1 MKNITI
7 YEKGTAKILTQDLV
21 NKHHAVYKVNLDSA
35 EIAKIVKVNN
45 NLEVYLQSGEK
56 VVIEDFF
63 IGEKPKEFT
72 IETSDGKHYLLEF
85 LEFDANG
92 TVTKIDYLGINDFH
106 EYLVGEHAA
115 VPVWAWVAGA
125 AGIIGIAAAAGS
137 SGGSSNHSGNGDK
150 TAPKIT
156 HQILDNQKIKIA
168 ADEASKITIVDS
180 TGKTIGSGQLNQA
193 GSLDITLTRP
203 LVDNEKITITAIDN
217 AGNKTTETINVGDV
231 TKPEV
236 EVNIVDNNTVHIVS
250 NEPGSKVIIKNEAG
264 QTIGEGVIG
273 SNGELN
279 VDLNTTLTDGS
290 KIIVDVIDTS
300 GNQTEKV
307 ITVGDVTPPII
318 ESNIKD
324 ATHIEVTSNESGQ
337 VKITDSNGNVIGTG
351 TITGNN
357 VVDDIQL
364 TRPLADGETVT
375 VTVTDAAGNPKA
387 LDITA
392 GDVTAPTITS
402 TVQDATHIEVSSNEA
417 GQVKITDS
425 NGNVIGTGTITGN
438 NVVDDIQLTRPL
450 ADGEKVTVTVTDAAG
465 NPKAIDITAGDVT
478 NPQFESANVDNS
490 GTQLTLTYSE
500 ALDSTNLPTPDSF
513 VVTAGG
519 QSVTVTGVS
528 INGNNVI
535 LTLAPPITTGQSV
548 QIAYTDPTTAND
560 INAIQ
565 DVAGN
570 DAASLPATTVT
581 NDSTVPGTDT
591 TPPIFVS
598 ATVDNTGTQ
607 LVLTYN
613 KDLDSAN
620 LPLINSFAVTADGQI
635 VAVTGVSVNGSTV
648 VLTLGTAVTAGQA
661 VEVGYTD
668 PTAGNDVN
676 AIQDAAGNDAASLP
690 ATPVSNDSTV
700 PGGDTT
706 APTFVSAAVDTTG
719 TSLTLTYSEA
729 LDGTHPPAVGDF
741 TVTAGGQVVTV
752 TGVTVVGST
761 VVLTLGTP
769 VTAGQAV
776 EVGYTDPTAGNDLNA
791 IQDAAGNDAASLP
804 ATPVSNDSTVPG
816 GDTTA
821 PTFVSAAVDTTGTSL
836 TLTYSEALD
845 GTHPPA
851 VGDFTVTA
859 GGQVVTVTNVAVVG
873 STVVLTLG
881 APVTAGQAVEVGYT
895 DPTAGN
901 DLNAIQD
908 AAGNDAAT
916 LPPTSV
922 SNGSVIPGGDTTA
935 PTFVNATVDPLG
947 TTLTLNYS
955 EALDPLNPPVAGDF
969 AVTADGQV
977 VAITNVLVVGSSVV
991 LTLGAP
997 VTAGQAVEV
1006 GYTDP
1011 TAGNDVNAIQD
1022 AAGNDAA
1029 SLPATPVS
1037 NDSTVPG
1044 GDTTAPT
1051 FVSAAVDTTGTS
1063 LTLTYSEALDG
1074 THPPAVGDFTVTAGG
1089 QVVTVTNV
1097 AVVGSTVVLTL
1108 GAPVTAGQAV
1118 EVGYTDPTAGNDL
1131 NAIQDA
1137 AGNDAAS
1144 LPATPVNNDST
1155 VPGGDTTAPTFVSA
1169 AVDTTGLLLTL
1180 TYNELLDATYPP
1192 VAGDF
1197 AVTAGGQV
1205 VTVTNVAVVGS
1216 TVVLTL
1222 GAPVTAGQSVTV
1234 GYTDPSVDNDV
1245 NAIQDIA
1252 GNDAATLTPTAV
1264 DNGSTVPA
1272 GDTTAPSFESAAV
1285 DSTGLLLTLTYNEL
1299 LDATHPPVAGDF
1311 AVTAGGQV
1319 VTVTNVAVVGST
1331 VVLTLGAPVTAGQSV
1346 TVGYTDPSVDN
1357 DVNAIQ
1363 DIAGNDAATLTPTA
1377 VDNGST
1383 VPAGDTTAPSFES
1396 AAVDSTGLLLTLTY
1410 NELLDATHPPVA
1422 GDFAVTAGGQ
1432 VVTVTNVAVVGSTVV
1447 LTLGAPVT
1455 AGQSVTVGYT
1465 DPSVDNDVN
1474 AIQDIAGNDAATLTP
1489 TAVDNGS
1496 TVPAGDTT
1504 APSFESAAVDSTGL
1518 LLTLTYNELLDA
1530 THPPVAGDFAVTAG
1544 GQVVTVT
1551 NVAVVGSTVVLT
1563 LGAPVTAGQ
1572 SVTVGYTD
1580 PSVDNDVNAIQDIAG
1595 NDAATLTP
1603 TAVDNGSTVPAGD
1616 TTAPSFESAAVDSTG
1631 LLLTLTY
1638 NELLDATHPPVAGDF
1653 AVTAGG
1659 QVVTVTNVAVVGS
1672 TVVLTLGAPVTAGQS
1687 VTVGYTDPSVDND
1700 VNAIQD
1706 IAGNDAATLTP
1717 TAVDN
1722 GSTVPAGDTT
1732 APSFE
1737 SAAVD
1742 STGLLLTLT
1751 YNELLDATHPPV
1763 AGDFAVTAGGQV
1775 VTVTNVAVVGSTVV
1789 LTLGAPV
1796 TAGQSVTVGY
1806 TDPSVDNDVNAIQDI
1821 AGNDA
1826 ATLTPT
1832 AVDNGSTVPAGDTT
1846 APSFESA
1853 AVDSTGLLLTLTYNE
1868 LLDATHPPV
1877 AGDFAVTAGGQVV
1890 TVTNVAVVGSTV
1902 VLTLG
1907 APVTAG
1913 QSVTVGYTD
1922 PSVDNDVNAIQDIAG
1937 NDAATLTPTAVDNG
1951 STVPAGDTTA
1961 PSFESAAVDST
1972 GLLLTLT
1979 YNELLDATHPPV
1991 AGDFAVTAGG
2001 QVVTVTNVAVVGS
2014 TVVLTLGAP
2023 VTAGQS
2029 VTVGYTDPSVDN
2041 DVNAIQDIAGNDAAT
2056 LTPTAVDNGS
2066 TVPAGDTTAPSF
2078 ESAAVDSTGLLLT
2091 LTYNELLDATHPPVA
2106 GDFAVTAGGQVVT
2119 VTNVAVVGST
2129 VVLTLGAP
2137 VTAGQ
2142 SVTVGYTDPSVDND
2156 VNAIQDIAGNDA
2168 ATLTP
2173 TAVDNGS
2180 TVPAGDTTAPS
2191 FESAAVDSTGLL
2203 LTLTYNELLDATH
2216 PPVAGDF
2223 AVTAGGQVVTVT
2235 NVAVVGSTV
2244 VLTLGAPVTAGQSVT
2259 VGYTDPSVDN
2269 DVNAIQ
2275 DIAGNDAATL
2285 APTAVD
2291 NGSTVP
2297 AGDTTAP
2304 SFESAAVDSTG
2315 LLLTLTYNELLD
2327 ATHPPV
2333 AGDFAVTA
2341 GGQVVTVTNVAVV
2354 GSTVV
2359 LTLGAPVTAGQSVT
2373 VGYTDPSV
2381 DNDVNAIQDIAGND
2395 AATLAPT
2402 AVDNGSTVPA
2412 GDTTA
2417 PSFESAA
2424 VDSTGLLLTLTYN
2437 ELLDATHPPV
2447 AGDFA
2452 VTAGGQVVTVTNVA
2466 VVGST
2471 VVLTLGAPVTA
2482 GQAVQVGYT
2491 DPTAANDPNAI
2502 QDIAGNDAATLPP
2515 TSVSNGSI
2523 VLPPLN
2529 AVNDEFALNL
2539 GQEVRV
2545 NRTEVAGSDIAVVDI
2560 LGNNATGLNFSIPQT
2575 PGSAGKGATGNI
2587 SVTVSQQDLISVGE
2601 AVQIVIYQQTSNGPV
2616 EVARGTSQGGIVTV
2630 GGIGIIGVV
2639 NSNDSIKLD
2648 FTNLPEGNYTVAV
2661 QADDSTLT
2669 TLLKDVAITDL
2680 GGEGEILGASNAAAI
2695 EAAINAVL
2703 GPLGAPV
2710 LALVNTILIPVNTL
2724 GLPLSSVVNQLLN
2737 VLPISVV
2744 DYIVDAAVAPL
2755 LSNLLTIYEKT
2766 NISVTGTEEVFA
2778 NYAVTGN
2785 VFADNGNG
2793 QDVIGGGSI
2802 TEIDG
2807 APVAQGSVTI
2817 QGEYG
2822 SLEINT
2828 LTGVFTYTVTAGE
2841 SAVGKTEIFDY
2852 KLSNGATSDTAQI
2865 IINIA
2870 GTPADPGDLTPPDYV
2885 DQVVANDDLATV
2897 KNYQETVGD
2906 DVGVQGRASQLLG
2919 VNLLG
2924 LNVSL
2929 GNTVPFNFEVEENS
2943 TSSIN
2948 VNVSGSFVNA
2958 ALGGIVGT
2966 LLGTSGKVFNAVLER
2981 QYLDENGVAQ
2991 KEYFIVQDAV
3001 KLTATGLLGAVFT
3014 YSGQINVDSLPPG
3027 VYTIALQENPT
3038 DAGLLQQ
3045 ILNLLDSTLSAQLFG
3060 GVELTM
3066 QAQTNKYLGSGSI
3079 EGNVISS
3086 VDGAD
3091 EVNTTTFVT
3100 QVENE
3105 IGGPI
3110 VTLSG
3115 ANTVVVGAY
3124 GTLYISPN
3132 GHYKYVSNGAPE
3144 DIGKVDTFTYTIRD
3158 FNGTQA
3164 TAHLNIRI
3172 DGDNSGVVWDNAN
3185 PQNDVTLP
3193 APIVLDNSDHA
3204 VIGAV
3209 TNIHQTVTSTQGEL
3223 KVASGLFG
3231 AGGNGT
3237 YTPTTFSIANTDSAH
3252 VVVKVNIPALS
3263 IGVAPQIILTI
3274 KDQNGVTVGTITQTP
3289 VLTVLG
3295 GTVTVDI
3302 PNLGPGTYTI
3312 TSSASGNTGLAFN
3325 AAVTVDQNITH
3336 YNDIAPVTAA
3346 PITGNMLT
3354 DDTYNHAYAKFSI
3367 DTGNGQF
3374 TEVGYNGITIQGD
3387 YGSLFVKSDG
3397 SYVYT
3402 PKAGEIGRQ
3411 EVFDYKLTVFGQDH
3425 IASLTVTI
3433 DAITTGDALRNTL
3446 ISGEL
3451 NDSFTGNGGSDVLV
3465 YHVLESASATGG
3477 NGTDHWTDFHAGNV
3491 NTDTNADVIDISDL
3505 LIGFNS
3511 ANITTDLT
3519 ASANYLKNYLG
3530 VRVDG
3535 NNVTLTL
3542 DRDGAGT
3549 TYTGKTDLLQLD
3561 NLAQSG
3567 AAFNG
3572 KTEDDI
3578 LKLLLQNHQLVL

>member
-791 IQDAAGNDAASLP
+791 IQDAVGNDAASLP

-1706 IAGNDAATLTP
+1706 IAGNDAASLPATP
-1717 TAVDN
+1717 VSND
-1722 GSTVPAGDTT
+1722 STVPGGDTT
-1732 APSFE
+1732 APTFV

-1806 TDPSVDNDVNAIQDI
+1806 TDPSVDNDVNAIQDIAGNDAASLPATPVSNDSTVPGGDTTAPTFVSAAVDSTGLLLTLTYNELLDATHPPVAGDFAVTAGGQVVTVTNVAVVGSTVVLTLGAPVTAGQSVTVGYTDPSADNDVNAIQDI

-2029 VTVGYTDPSVDN
+2029 VTVGYTDPSADN

-2056 LTPTAVDNGS
+2056 LT
-2066 TVPAGDTTAPSF
+2066 
-2078 ESAAVDSTGLLLT
+2078 
-2091 LTYNELLDATHPPVA
+2091 
-2106 GDFAVTAGGQVVT
+2106 
-2119 VTNVAVVGST
+2119 
-2129 VVLTLGAP
+2129 
-2137 VTAGQ
+2137 
-2142 SVTVGYTDPSVDND
+2142 
-2156 VNAIQDIAGNDA
+2156 
-2168 ATLTP
+2168 
-2173 TAVDNGS
+2173 
-2180 TVPAGDTTAPS
+2180 
-2191 FESAAVDSTGLL
+2191 
-2203 LTLTYNELLDATH
+2203 
-2216 PPVAGDF
+2216 
-2223 AVTAGGQVVTVT
+2223 
-2235 NVAVVGSTV
+2235 
-2244 VLTLGAPVTAGQSVT
+2244 
-2259 VGYTDPSVDN
+2259 
-2269 DVNAIQ
+2269 
-2275 DIAGNDAATL
+2275 
-2285 APTAVD
+2285 
-2291 NGSTVP
+2291 
-2297 AGDTTAP
+2297 
-2304 SFESAAVDSTG
+2304 
-2315 LLLTLTYNELLD
+2315 
-2327 ATHPPV
+2327 
-2333 AGDFAVTA
+2333 
-2341 GGQVVTVTNVAVV
+2341 
-2354 GSTVV
+2354 
-2359 LTLGAPVTAGQSVT
+2359 
-2373 VGYTDPSV
+2373 
-2381 DNDVNAIQDIAGND
+2381 
-2395 AATLAPT
+2395 PT

-2991 KEYFIVQDAV
+2991 KEYFILQDAV

-3144 DIGKVDTFTYTIRD
+3144 DIGKVDIFTYTIRD

>member
-156 HQILDNQKIKIA
+156 HQILDNQKIKIT

-324 ATHIEVTSNESGQ
+324 ATHIEVTSNEPGQVKITDSNGNVIGTGTITGNNVVDDIQLIRPLADGEKVTVTVTDGGGNPKTIEITAGDVTAPIITSTVQDATHIEVTSNESGQ

-465 NPKAIDITAGDVT
+465 NPKALDITAGDVT

-548 QIAYTDPTTAND
+548 QIAYTDPTTGND

-648 VLTLGTAVTAGQA
+648 VLTLGAPVTAGQA
-661 VEVGYTD
+661 VQVGYTD
-668 PTAGNDVN
+668 PTAGNDPN
-676 AIQDAAGNDAASLP
+676 AIQD
-690 ATPVSNDSTV
+690 
-700 PGGDTT
+700 
-706 APTFVSAAVDTTG
+706 
-719 TSLTLTYSEA
+719 
-729 LDGTHPPAVGDF
+729 
-741 TVTAGGQVVTV
+741 
-752 TGVTVVGST
+752 
-761 VVLTLGTP
+761 
-769 VTAGQAV
+769 
-776 EVGYTDPTAGNDLNA
+776 
-791 IQDAAGNDAASLP
+791 I
-804 ATPVSNDSTVPG
+804 
-816 GDTTA
+816 
-821 PTFVSAAVDTTGTSL
+821 
-836 TLTYSEALD
+836 
-845 GTHPPA
+845 
-851 VGDFTVTA
+851 
-859 GGQVVTVTNVAVVG
+859 
-873 STVVLTLG
+873 
-881 APVTAGQAVEVGYT
+881 
-895 DPTAGN
+895 
-901 DLNAIQD
+901 
-908 AAGNDAAT
+908 AGNDAAT

-922 SNGSVIPGGDTTA
+922 SNGSLIPGGDTTA

-997 VTAGQAVEV
+997 VTAGQAVQV

-1011 TAGNDVNAIQD
+1011 TAG
-1022 AAGNDAA
+1022 
-1029 SLPATPVS
+1029 
-1037 NDSTVPG
+1037 
-1044 GDTTAPT
+1044 
-1051 FVSAAVDTTGTS
+1051 
-1063 LTLTYSEALDG
+1063 
-1074 THPPAVGDFTVTAGG
+1074 
-1089 QVVTVTNV
+1089 
-1097 AVVGSTVVLTL
+1097 
-1108 GAPVTAGQAV
+1108 
-1118 EVGYTDPTAGNDL
+1118 
-1131 NAIQDA
+1131 
-1137 AGNDAAS
+1137 
-1144 LPATPVNNDST
+1144 
-1155 VPGGDTTAPTFVSA
+1155 
-1169 AVDTTGLLLTL
+1169 
-1180 TYNELLDATYPP
+1180 
-1192 VAGDF
+1192 
-1197 AVTAGGQV
+1197 
-1205 VTVTNVAVVGS
+1205 
-1216 TVVLTL
+1216 
-1222 GAPVTAGQSVTV
+1222 
-1234 GYTDPSVDNDV
+1234 
-1245 NAIQDIA
+1245 
-1252 GNDAATLTPTAV
+1252 
-1264 DNGSTVPA
+1264 
-1272 GDTTAPSFESAAV
+1272 
-1285 DSTGLLLTLTYNEL
+1285 
-1299 LDATHPPVAGDF
+1299 
-1311 AVTAGGQV
+1311 
-1319 VTVTNVAVVGST
+1319 
-1331 VVLTLGAPVTAGQSV
+1331 
-1346 TVGYTDPSVDN
+1346 
-1357 DVNAIQ
+1357 
-1363 DIAGNDAATLTPTA
+1363 
-1377 VDNGST
+1377 
-1383 VPAGDTTAPSFES
+1383 
-1396 AAVDSTGLLLTLTY
+1396 
-1410 NELLDATHPPVA
+1410 
-1422 GDFAVTAGGQ
+1422 
-1432 VVTVTNVAVVGSTVV
+1432 
-1447 LTLGAPVT
+1447 
-1455 AGQSVTVGYT
+1455 
-1465 DPSVDNDVN
+1465 
-1474 AIQDIAGNDAATLTP
+1474 
-1489 TAVDNGS
+1489 
-1496 TVPAGDTT
+1496 
-1504 APSFESAAVDSTGL
+1504 
-1518 LLTLTYNELLDA
+1518 
-1530 THPPVAGDFAVTAG
+1530 
-1544 GQVVTVT
+1544 
-1551 NVAVVGSTVVLT
+1551 
-1563 LGAPVTAGQ
+1563 
-1572 SVTVGYTD
+1572 
-1580 PSVDNDVNAIQDIAG
+1580 
-1595 NDAATLTP
+1595 
-1603 TAVDNGSTVPAGD
+1603 
-1616 TTAPSFESAAVDSTG
+1616 
-1631 LLLTLTY
+1631 
-1638 NELLDATHPPVAGDF
+1638 
-1653 AVTAGG
+1653 
-1659 QVVTVTNVAVVGS
+1659 
-1672 TVVLTLGAPVTAGQS
+1672 
-1687 VTVGYTDPSVDND
+1687 
-1700 VNAIQD
+1700 
-1706 IAGNDAATLTP
+1706 
-1717 TAVDN
+1717 
-1722 GSTVPAGDTT
+1722 
-1732 APSFE
+1732 
-1737 SAAVD
+1737 
-1742 STGLLLTLT
+1742 
-1751 YNELLDATHPPV
+1751 
-1763 AGDFAVTAGGQV
+1763 
-1775 VTVTNVAVVGSTVV
+1775 
-1789 LTLGAPV
+1789 
-1796 TAGQSVTVGY
+1796 
-1806 TDPSVDNDVNAIQDI
+1806 
-1821 AGNDA
+1821 
-1826 ATLTPT
+1826 
-1832 AVDNGSTVPAGDTT
+1832 
-1846 APSFESA
+1846 
-1853 AVDSTGLLLTLTYNE
+1853 
-1868 LLDATHPPV
+1868 
-1877 AGDFAVTAGGQVV
+1877 
-1890 TVTNVAVVGSTV
+1890 
-1902 VLTLG
+1902 
-1907 APVTAG
+1907 
-1913 QSVTVGYTD
+1913 
-1922 PSVDNDVNAIQDIAG
+1922 
-1937 NDAATLTPTAVDNG
+1937 
-1951 STVPAGDTTA
+1951 
-1961 PSFESAAVDST
+1961 
-1972 GLLLTLT
+1972 
-1979 YNELLDATHPPV
+1979 
-1991 AGDFAVTAGG
+1991 
-2001 QVVTVTNVAVVGS
+2001 
-2014 TVVLTLGAP
+2014 
-2023 VTAGQS
+2023 
-2029 VTVGYTDPSVDN
+2029 
-2041 DVNAIQDIAGNDAAT
+2041 
-2056 LTPTAVDNGS
+2056 
-2066 TVPAGDTTAPSF
+2066 
-2078 ESAAVDSTGLLLT
+2078 
-2091 LTYNELLDATHPPVA
+2091 
-2106 GDFAVTAGGQVVT
+2106 
-2119 VTNVAVVGST
+2119 
-2129 VVLTLGAP
+2129 
-2137 VTAGQ
+2137 
-2142 SVTVGYTDPSVDND
+2142 
-2156 VNAIQDIAGNDA
+2156 
-2168 ATLTP
+2168 
-2173 TAVDNGS
+2173 
-2180 TVPAGDTTAPS
+2180 
-2191 FESAAVDSTGLL
+2191 
-2203 LTLTYNELLDATH
+2203 
-2216 PPVAGDF
+2216 
-2223 AVTAGGQVVTVT
+2223 
-2235 NVAVVGSTV
+2235 
-2244 VLTLGAPVTAGQSVT
+2244 
-2259 VGYTDPSVDN
+2259 
-2269 DVNAIQ
+2269 
-2275 DIAGNDAATL
+2275 
-2285 APTAVD
+2285 
-2291 NGSTVP
+2291 
-2297 AGDTTAP
+2297 
-2304 SFESAAVDSTG
+2304 
-2315 LLLTLTYNELLD
+2315 
-2327 ATHPPV
+2327 
-2333 AGDFAVTA
+2333 
-2341 GGQVVTVTNVAVV
+2341 
-2354 GSTVV
+2354 
-2359 LTLGAPVTAGQSVT
+2359 
-2373 VGYTDPSV
+2373 
-2381 DNDVNAIQDIAGND
+2381 
-2395 AATLAPT
+2395 
-2402 AVDNGSTVPA
+2402 
-2412 GDTTA
+2412 
-2417 PSFESAA
+2417 
-2424 VDSTGLLLTLTYN
+2424 
-2437 ELLDATHPPV
+2437 
-2447 AGDFA
+2447 
-2452 VTAGGQVVTVTNVA
+2452 
-2466 VVGST
+2466 
-2471 VVLTLGAPVTA
+2471 
-2482 GQAVQVGYT
+2482 
-2491 DPTAANDPNAI
+2491 NDPNAI

-2661 QADDSTLT
+2661 QADDSALT

-2870 GTPADPGDLTPPDYV
+2870 GTPADPGELTPPDYV

-2897 KNYQETVGD
+2897 KNYQETAGD
-2906 DVGVQGRASQLLG
+2906 DVGVEGRASQLLG

-2924 LNVSL
+2924 LNISL

-2948 VNVSGSFVNA
+2948 VNVSGSVVSA
-2958 ALGGIVGT
+2958 AIGGIVGT
-2966 LLGTSGKVFNAVLER
+2966 LLGTADKYFNAVLER

-2991 KEYFIVQDAV
+2991 KEYFIVEDAV
-3001 KLTATGLLGAVFT
+3001 KLTPPGLLGIVFN
-3014 YSGQINVDSLPPG
+3014 YSGQINVDNLPPG
-3027 VYTIALQENPT
+3027 VYTIALQEKPS

-3045 ILNLLDSTLSAQLFG
+3045 LLNLLDSTLSAQLFG

-3086 VDGAD
+3086 ADGAD

-3100 QVENE
+3100 KVANE
-3105 IGGPI
+3105 VGDPA

-3132 GHYKYVSNGAPE
+3132 GHYKYVSNGDPG

-3158 FNGTQA
+3158 FNGSEA
-3164 TAHLNIRI
+3164 TANLNIRI
-3172 DGDNSGVVWDNAN
+3172 DGDNSGVVWDNTN

-3193 APIVLDNSDHA
+3193 APVVFDNSDHA
-3204 VIGAV
+3204 VIGTV
-3209 TNIHQTVTSTQGEL
+3209 TNTVQTVNAANQGSFA
-3223 KVASGLFG
+3223 VAGTL
-3231 AGGNGT
+3231 GGGGGT
-3237 YTPTTFSIANTDSAH
+3237 YVPTTFNVANTDSSH

-3263 IGVAPQIILTI
+3263 VSILPTVVLTV
-3274 KDQNGVTVGTITQTP
+3274 KDQNGTVVGTVTGKPI
-3289 VLTVLG
+3289 LNALG
-3295 GTVTVDI
+3295 SSITVDI

-3312 TSSASGNTGLAFN
+3312 EASASANIGLGFTASVSL
-3325 AAVTVDQNITH
+3325 AQDITH
-3336 YNDIAPVTAA
+3336 YNEIGPVTAA

-3465 YHVLESASATGG
+3465 YHVLESASASGG

>member
-1 MKNITI
+1 M
-7 YEKGTAKILTQDLV
+7 
-21 NKHHAVYKVNLDSA
+21 
-35 EIAKIVKVNN
+35 
-45 NLEVYLQSGEK
+45 
-56 VVIEDFF
+56 
-63 IGEKPKEFT
+63 
-72 IETSDGKHYLLEF
+72 
-85 LEFDANG
+85 
-92 TVTKIDYLGINDFH
+92 
-106 EYLVGEHAA
+106 
-115 VPVWAWVAGA
+115 
-125 AGIIGIAAAAGS
+125 
-137 SGGSSNHSGNGDK
+137 
-150 TAPKIT
+150 
-156 HQILDNQKIKIA
+156 
-168 ADEASKITIVDS
+168 
-180 TGKTIGSGQLNQA
+180 
-193 GSLDITLTRP
+193 TRP

-290 KIIVDVIDTS
+290 QIIVDVIDTS

-364 TRPLADGETVT
+364 TRPLADGEKVTVTVTDAAGNPKALDIIAGDVTAPIITSTVQDATHIEVSSNEAGQVKITDSNGNVIGTGTITGNNVVDDIQLTRPLADGETVT

-392 GDVTAPTITS
+392 GDVTAPTITSTVQDATHIEVTSNEAGQVKITDSNGNVIGTGTITGNNVVDDIQLTRPLADGETVTVTVTDAAGNPKALDITVGDVTAPTITS

-548 QIAYTDPTTAND
+548 QIAYTDPTTGND
-560 INAIQ
+560 TNAIQ

-570 DAASLPATTVT
+570 DAASLPTTTVT

-648 VLTLGTAVTAGQA
+648 VLTLGTPVTAGQA
-661 VEVGYTD
+661 VQVGYTD
-668 PTAGNDVN
+668 PTAGNDPN
-676 AIQDAAGNDAASLP
+676 AIQD
-690 ATPVSNDSTV
+690 
-700 PGGDTT
+700 
-706 APTFVSAAVDTTG
+706 
-719 TSLTLTYSEA
+719 
-729 LDGTHPPAVGDF
+729 
-741 TVTAGGQVVTV
+741 
-752 TGVTVVGST
+752 
-761 VVLTLGTP
+761 
-769 VTAGQAV
+769 
-776 EVGYTDPTAGNDLNA
+776 
-791 IQDAAGNDAASLP
+791 I
-804 ATPVSNDSTVPG
+804 
-816 GDTTA
+816 
-821 PTFVSAAVDTTGTSL
+821 
-836 TLTYSEALD
+836 
-845 GTHPPA
+845 
-851 VGDFTVTA
+851 
-859 GGQVVTVTNVAVVG
+859 
-873 STVVLTLG
+873 
-881 APVTAGQAVEVGYT
+881 
-895 DPTAGN
+895 
-901 DLNAIQD
+901 
-908 AAGNDAAT
+908 AGNDAAT

-947 TTLTLNYS
+947 TTLTLNYN

-997 VTAGQAVEV
+997 VTAGQAVQV

-1011 TAGNDVNAIQD
+1011 TAGND
-1022 AAGNDAA
+1022 
-1029 SLPATPVS
+1029 P
-1037 NDSTVPG
+1037 
-1044 GDTTAPT
+1044 
-1051 FVSAAVDTTGTS
+1051 
-1063 LTLTYSEALDG
+1063 
-1074 THPPAVGDFTVTAGG
+1074 
-1089 QVVTVTNV
+1089 
-1097 AVVGSTVVLTL
+1097 
-1108 GAPVTAGQAV
+1108 
-1118 EVGYTDPTAGNDL
+1118 
-1131 NAIQDA
+1131 
-1137 AGNDAAS
+1137 
-1144 LPATPVNNDST
+1144 
-1155 VPGGDTTAPTFVSA
+1155 
-1169 AVDTTGLLLTL
+1169 
-1180 TYNELLDATYPP
+1180 
-1192 VAGDF
+1192 
-1197 AVTAGGQV
+1197 
-1205 VTVTNVAVVGS
+1205 
-1216 TVVLTL
+1216 
-1222 GAPVTAGQSVTV
+1222 
-1234 GYTDPSVDNDV
+1234 

-1252 GNDAATLTPTAV
+1252 GNDAATLPPTSV
-1264 DNGSTVPA
+1264 SNGSLIPG
-1272 GDTTAPSFESAAV
+1272 GDTTAPTFVNATV
-1285 DSTGLLLTLTYNEL
+1285 DPLGTTLTLNYNEA
-1299 LDATHPPVAGDF
+1299 LDPLNPPVAGDF
-1311 AVTAGGQV
+1311 AVTADGQV
-1319 VTVTNVAVVGST
+1319 VAITNVLVVGS
-1331 VVLTLGAPVTAGQSV
+1331 S
-1346 TVGYTDPSVDN
+1346 
-1357 DVNAIQ
+1357 
-1363 DIAGNDAATLTPTA
+1363 
-1377 VDNGST
+1377 
-1383 VPAGDTTAPSFES
+1383 
-1396 AAVDSTGLLLTLTY
+1396 
-1410 NELLDATHPPVA
+1410 
-1422 GDFAVTAGGQ
+1422 
-1432 VVTVTNVAVVGSTVV
+1432 
-1447 LTLGAPVT
+1447 
-1455 AGQSVTVGYT
+1455 
-1465 DPSVDNDVN
+1465 
-1474 AIQDIAGNDAATLTP
+1474 
-1489 TAVDNGS
+1489 
-1496 TVPAGDTT
+1496 
-1504 APSFESAAVDSTGL
+1504 
-1518 LLTLTYNELLDA
+1518 
-1530 THPPVAGDFAVTAG
+1530 
-1544 GQVVTVT
+1544 
-1551 NVAVVGSTVVLT
+1551 
-1563 LGAPVTAGQ
+1563 
-1572 SVTVGYTD
+1572 
-1580 PSVDNDVNAIQDIAG
+1580 
-1595 NDAATLTP
+1595 
-1603 TAVDNGSTVPAGD
+1603 
-1616 TTAPSFESAAVDSTG
+1616 
-1631 LLLTLTY
+1631 
-1638 NELLDATHPPVAGDF
+1638 
-1653 AVTAGG
+1653 
-1659 QVVTVTNVAVVGS
+1659 
-1672 TVVLTLGAPVTAGQS
+1672 
-1687 VTVGYTDPSVDND
+1687 
-1700 VNAIQD
+1700 
-1706 IAGNDAATLTP
+1706 
-1717 TAVDN
+1717 
-1722 GSTVPAGDTT
+1722 
-1732 APSFE
+1732 
-1737 SAAVD
+1737 
-1742 STGLLLTLT
+1742 
-1751 YNELLDATHPPV
+1751 
-1763 AGDFAVTAGGQV
+1763 
-1775 VTVTNVAVVGSTVV
+1775 
-1789 LTLGAPV
+1789 
-1796 TAGQSVTVGY
+1796 
-1806 TDPSVDNDVNAIQDI
+1806 
-1821 AGNDA
+1821 
-1826 ATLTPT
+1826 
-1832 AVDNGSTVPAGDTT
+1832 
-1846 APSFESA
+1846 
-1853 AVDSTGLLLTLTYNE
+1853 
-1868 LLDATHPPV
+1868 
-1877 AGDFAVTAGGQVV
+1877 
-1890 TVTNVAVVGSTV
+1890 
-1902 VLTLG
+1902 
-1907 APVTAG
+1907 
-1913 QSVTVGYTD
+1913 
-1922 PSVDNDVNAIQDIAG
+1922 
-1937 NDAATLTPTAVDNG
+1937 
-1951 STVPAGDTTA
+1951 
-1961 PSFESAAVDST
+1961 
-1972 GLLLTLT
+1972 
-1979 YNELLDATHPPV
+1979 
-1991 AGDFAVTAGG
+1991 
-2001 QVVTVTNVAVVGS
+2001 
-2014 TVVLTLGAP
+2014 
-2023 VTAGQS
+2023 
-2029 VTVGYTDPSVDN
+2029 
-2041 DVNAIQDIAGNDAAT
+2041 
-2056 LTPTAVDNGS
+2056 
-2066 TVPAGDTTAPSF
+2066 
-2078 ESAAVDSTGLLLT
+2078 
-2091 LTYNELLDATHPPVA
+2091 
-2106 GDFAVTAGGQVVT
+2106 
-2119 VTNVAVVGST
+2119 
-2129 VVLTLGAP
+2129 
-2137 VTAGQ
+2137 
-2142 SVTVGYTDPSVDND
+2142 
-2156 VNAIQDIAGNDA
+2156 
-2168 ATLTP
+2168 
-2173 TAVDNGS
+2173 
-2180 TVPAGDTTAPS
+2180 
-2191 FESAAVDSTGLL
+2191 
-2203 LTLTYNELLDATH
+2203 
-2216 PPVAGDF
+2216 
-2223 AVTAGGQVVTVT
+2223 
-2235 NVAVVGSTV
+2235 
-2244 VLTLGAPVTAGQSVT
+2244 
-2259 VGYTDPSVDN
+2259 
-2269 DVNAIQ
+2269 
-2275 DIAGNDAATL
+2275 
-2285 APTAVD
+2285 
-2291 NGSTVP
+2291 
-2297 AGDTTAP
+2297 
-2304 SFESAAVDSTG
+2304 
-2315 LLLTLTYNELLD
+2315 
-2327 ATHPPV
+2327 
-2333 AGDFAVTA
+2333 
-2341 GGQVVTVTNVAVV
+2341 
-2354 GSTVV
+2354 
-2359 LTLGAPVTAGQSVT
+2359 
-2373 VGYTDPSV
+2373 
-2381 DNDVNAIQDIAGND
+2381 
-2395 AATLAPT
+2395 
-2402 AVDNGSTVPA
+2402 
-2412 GDTTA
+2412 
-2417 PSFESAA
+2417 
-2424 VDSTGLLLTLTYN
+2424 
-2437 ELLDATHPPV
+2437 
-2447 AGDFA
+2447 
-2452 VTAGGQVVTVTNVA
+2452 
-2466 VVGST
+2466 

-2491 DPTAANDPNAI
+2491 DPTAGNDPNAI

-2661 QADDSTLT
+2661 QADDSALT

-2870 GTPADPGDLTPPDYV
+2870 GTPADPGELTPPDYV

-2897 KNYQETVGD
+2897 KNYQETAGD
-2906 DVGVQGRASQLLG
+2906 DVGVEGRASQLLG

-2924 LNVSL
+2924 LNISL

-2948 VNVSGSFVNA
+2948 VNVSGSVVSA
-2958 ALGGIVGT
+2958 AIGGIVGT
-2966 LLGTSGKVFNAVLER
+2966 LLGTADKYFNAVLER

-2991 KEYFIVQDAV
+2991 KEYFIVEDAV
-3001 KLTATGLLGAVFT
+3001 KLTPPGLLGIVFN
-3014 YSGQINVDSLPPG
+3014 YSGQINVDNLPPG
-3027 VYTIALQENPT
+3027 VYTIALQEKPS

-3045 ILNLLDSTLSAQLFG
+3045 LLNLLDSTLSAQLFG

-3086 VDGAD
+3086 ADGAD

-3100 QVENE
+3100 KVANE
-3105 IGGPI
+3105 VGDPA

-3132 GHYKYVSNGAPE
+3132 GHYKYVSNGDPA

-3158 FNGTQA
+3158 FNGSEA
-3164 TAHLNIRI
+3164 TANLNIRI
-3172 DGDNSGVVWDNAN
+3172 DGDNSGVVWDNTN

-3193 APIVLDNSDHA
+3193 APVVLDNSDHA
-3204 VIGAV
+3204 VIGTV
-3209 TNIHQTVTSTQGEL
+3209 TNTVQTVNAANQGSFA
-3223 KVASGLFG
+3223 VAGTL
-3231 AGGNGT
+3231 GGGGGT
-3237 YTPTTFSIANTDSAH
+3237 YVPTTFNVANTDSSH

-3263 IGVAPQIILTI
+3263 VSILPTVVLTV
-3274 KDQNGVTVGTITQTP
+3274 KDQNGTVVGTVTGKPI
-3289 VLTVLG
+3289 LNALG
-3295 GTVTVDI
+3295 SSITVDI

-3312 TSSASGNTGLAFN
+3312 EASASANIGLGFTASVSL
-3325 AAVTVDQNITH
+3325 AQDITH
-3336 YNDIAPVTAA
+3336 YNEIGPVTAA

>member
-156 HQILDNQKIKIA
+156 HQILDNQKIKIT

-324 ATHIEVTSNESGQ
+324 ATHIEVTSNEPGQ

-364 TRPLADGETVT
+364 TRPLADGEKVT
-375 VTVTDAAGNPKA
+375 VTVTDGGGNPKTIE
-387 LDITA
+387 ITA
-392 GDVTAPTITS
+392 GDVTAPIITS

-450 ADGEKVTVTVTDAAG
+450 ADGETVTVTVTDAAG
-465 NPKAIDITAGDVT
+465 NPKALDITAGDVT

-560 INAIQ
+560 TNAIQ

-613 KDLDSAN
+613 KDLDSVN

-648 VLTLGTAVTAGQA
+648 VLTLGT
-661 VEVGYTD
+661 
-668 PTAGNDVN
+668 
-676 AIQDAAGNDAASLP
+676 
-690 ATPVSNDSTV
+690 
-700 PGGDTT
+700 
-706 APTFVSAAVDTTG
+706 
-719 TSLTLTYSEA
+719 
-729 LDGTHPPAVGDF
+729 
-741 TVTAGGQVVTV
+741 
-752 TGVTVVGST
+752 
-761 VVLTLGTP
+761 P

-776 EVGYTDPTAGNDLNA
+776 EVGYTDPTAG
-791 IQDAAGNDAASLP
+791 
-804 ATPVSNDSTVPG
+804 
-816 GDTTA
+816 
-821 PTFVSAAVDTTGTSL
+821 
-836 TLTYSEALD
+836 
-845 GTHPPA
+845 
-851 VGDFTVTA
+851 
-859 GGQVVTVTNVAVVG
+859 
-873 STVVLTLG
+873 
-881 APVTAGQAVEVGYT
+881 
-895 DPTAGN
+895 
-901 DLNAIQD
+901 
-908 AAGNDAAT
+908 
-916 LPPTSV
+916 
-922 SNGSVIPGGDTTA
+922 
-935 PTFVNATVDPLG
+935 
-947 TTLTLNYS
+947 
-955 EALDPLNPPVAGDF
+955 
-969 AVTADGQV
+969 
-977 VAITNVLVVGSSVV
+977 
-991 LTLGAP
+991 
-997 VTAGQAVEV
+997 
-1006 GYTDP
+1006 
-1011 TAGNDVNAIQD
+1011 
-1022 AAGNDAA
+1022 
-1029 SLPATPVS
+1029 
-1037 NDSTVPG
+1037 
-1044 GDTTAPT
+1044 
-1051 FVSAAVDTTGTS
+1051 
-1063 LTLTYSEALDG
+1063 
-1074 THPPAVGDFTVTAGG
+1074 
-1089 QVVTVTNV
+1089 
-1097 AVVGSTVVLTL
+1097 
-1108 GAPVTAGQAV
+1108 
-1118 EVGYTDPTAGNDL
+1118 
-1131 NAIQDA
+1131 
-1137 AGNDAAS
+1137 
-1144 LPATPVNNDST
+1144 
-1155 VPGGDTTAPTFVSA
+1155 
-1169 AVDTTGLLLTL
+1169 
-1180 TYNELLDATYPP
+1180 
-1192 VAGDF
+1192 
-1197 AVTAGGQV
+1197 
-1205 VTVTNVAVVGS
+1205 
-1216 TVVLTL
+1216 
-1222 GAPVTAGQSVTV
+1222 
-1234 GYTDPSVDNDV
+1234 
-1245 NAIQDIA
+1245 
-1252 GNDAATLTPTAV
+1252 
-1264 DNGSTVPA
+1264 
-1272 GDTTAPSFESAAV
+1272 
-1285 DSTGLLLTLTYNEL
+1285 
-1299 LDATHPPVAGDF
+1299 
-1311 AVTAGGQV
+1311 
-1319 VTVTNVAVVGST
+1319 
-1331 VVLTLGAPVTAGQSV
+1331 
-1346 TVGYTDPSVDN
+1346 
-1357 DVNAIQ
+1357 
-1363 DIAGNDAATLTPTA
+1363 
-1377 VDNGST
+1377 
-1383 VPAGDTTAPSFES
+1383 
-1396 AAVDSTGLLLTLTY
+1396 
-1410 NELLDATHPPVA
+1410 
-1422 GDFAVTAGGQ
+1422 
-1432 VVTVTNVAVVGSTVV
+1432 
-1447 LTLGAPVT
+1447 
-1455 AGQSVTVGYT
+1455 
-1465 DPSVDNDVN
+1465 
-1474 AIQDIAGNDAATLTP
+1474 
-1489 TAVDNGS
+1489 
-1496 TVPAGDTT
+1496 
-1504 APSFESAAVDSTGL
+1504 
-1518 LLTLTYNELLDA
+1518 
-1530 THPPVAGDFAVTAG
+1530 
-1544 GQVVTVT
+1544 
-1551 NVAVVGSTVVLT
+1551 
-1563 LGAPVTAGQ
+1563 
-1572 SVTVGYTD
+1572 
-1580 PSVDNDVNAIQDIAG
+1580 
-1595 NDAATLTP
+1595 
-1603 TAVDNGSTVPAGD
+1603 
-1616 TTAPSFESAAVDSTG
+1616 
-1631 LLLTLTY
+1631 
-1638 NELLDATHPPVAGDF
+1638 
-1653 AVTAGG
+1653 
-1659 QVVTVTNVAVVGS
+1659 
-1672 TVVLTLGAPVTAGQS
+1672 
-1687 VTVGYTDPSVDND
+1687 
-1700 VNAIQD
+1700 
-1706 IAGNDAATLTP
+1706 
-1717 TAVDN
+1717 
-1722 GSTVPAGDTT
+1722 
-1732 APSFE
+1732 
-1737 SAAVD
+1737 
-1742 STGLLLTLT
+1742 
-1751 YNELLDATHPPV
+1751 
-1763 AGDFAVTAGGQV
+1763 
-1775 VTVTNVAVVGSTVV
+1775 
-1789 LTLGAPV
+1789 
-1796 TAGQSVTVGY
+1796 
-1806 TDPSVDNDVNAIQDI
+1806 
-1821 AGNDA
+1821 
-1826 ATLTPT
+1826 
-1832 AVDNGSTVPAGDTT
+1832 
-1846 APSFESA
+1846 
-1853 AVDSTGLLLTLTYNE
+1853 
-1868 LLDATHPPV
+1868 
-1877 AGDFAVTAGGQVV
+1877 
-1890 TVTNVAVVGSTV
+1890 
-1902 VLTLG
+1902 
-1907 APVTAG
+1907 
-1913 QSVTVGYTD
+1913 
-1922 PSVDNDVNAIQDIAG
+1922 
-1937 NDAATLTPTAVDNG
+1937 
-1951 STVPAGDTTA
+1951 
-1961 PSFESAAVDST
+1961 
-1972 GLLLTLT
+1972 
-1979 YNELLDATHPPV
+1979 
-1991 AGDFAVTAGG
+1991 
-2001 QVVTVTNVAVVGS
+2001 
-2014 TVVLTLGAP
+2014 
-2023 VTAGQS
+2023 
-2029 VTVGYTDPSVDN
+2029 
-2041 DVNAIQDIAGNDAAT
+2041 
-2056 LTPTAVDNGS
+2056 
-2066 TVPAGDTTAPSF
+2066 
-2078 ESAAVDSTGLLLT
+2078 
-2091 LTYNELLDATHPPVA
+2091 
-2106 GDFAVTAGGQVVT
+2106 
-2119 VTNVAVVGST
+2119 
-2129 VVLTLGAP
+2129 
-2137 VTAGQ
+2137 
-2142 SVTVGYTDPSVDND
+2142 
-2156 VNAIQDIAGNDA
+2156 
-2168 ATLTP
+2168 
-2173 TAVDNGS
+2173 
-2180 TVPAGDTTAPS
+2180 
-2191 FESAAVDSTGLL
+2191 
-2203 LTLTYNELLDATH
+2203 
-2216 PPVAGDF
+2216 
-2223 AVTAGGQVVTVT
+2223 
-2235 NVAVVGSTV
+2235 
-2244 VLTLGAPVTAGQSVT
+2244 
-2259 VGYTDPSVDN
+2259 
-2269 DVNAIQ
+2269 
-2275 DIAGNDAATL
+2275 
-2285 APTAVD
+2285 
-2291 NGSTVP
+2291 
-2297 AGDTTAP
+2297 
-2304 SFESAAVDSTG
+2304 
-2315 LLLTLTYNELLD
+2315 
-2327 ATHPPV
+2327 
-2333 AGDFAVTA
+2333 
-2341 GGQVVTVTNVAVV
+2341 
-2354 GSTVV
+2354 
-2359 LTLGAPVTAGQSVT
+2359 
-2373 VGYTDPSV
+2373 
-2381 DNDVNAIQDIAGND
+2381 
-2395 AATLAPT
+2395 
-2402 AVDNGSTVPA
+2402 
-2412 GDTTA
+2412 
-2417 PSFESAA
+2417 
-2424 VDSTGLLLTLTYN
+2424 
-2437 ELLDATHPPV
+2437 
-2447 AGDFA
+2447 
-2452 VTAGGQVVTVTNVA
+2452 
-2466 VVGST
+2466 
-2471 VVLTLGAPVTA
+2471 
-2482 GQAVQVGYT
+2482 
-2491 DPTAANDPNAI
+2491 NDPNAI

-2661 QADDSTLT
+2661 QADDSALT

-2870 GTPADPGDLTPPDYV
+2870 GTPADPGELTPPDYV

-2897 KNYQETVGD
+2897 KNYQETAGD
-2906 DVGVQGRASQLLG
+2906 DVGVEGRASQLLG

-2924 LNVSL
+2924 LNISL

-2948 VNVSGSFVNA
+2948 VNVSGSVVSA
-2958 ALGGIVGT
+2958 AIGGIVGT
-2966 LLGTSGKVFNAVLER
+2966 LLGTADKYFNAVLER

-2991 KEYFIVQDAV
+2991 KEYFIVEDAV
-3001 KLTATGLLGAVFT
+3001 KLTPPGLLGIVFN
-3014 YSGQINVDSLPPG
+3014 YSGQINVDNLPPG
-3027 VYTIALQENPT
+3027 VYTIALQEKPS

-3045 ILNLLDSTLSAQLFG
+3045 LLNLLDSTLSAQLFG

-3086 VDGAD
+3086 ADGAD

-3100 QVENE
+3100 KVANE
-3105 IGGPI
+3105 VGDPA

-3132 GHYKYVSNGAPE
+3132 GHYKYVSNGDPA

-3158 FNGTQA
+3158 FNGSEA
-3164 TAHLNIRI
+3164 TANLNIRI
-3172 DGDNSGVVWDNAN
+3172 DGDNSGVVWDNTN

-3193 APIVLDNSDHA
+3193 APVVLDNSDHA
-3204 VIGAV
+3204 VIGTV
-3209 TNIHQTVTSTQGEL
+3209 TNTVQTVNAANQGSFA
-3223 KVASGLFG
+3223 VAGTL
-3231 AGGNGT
+3231 GGGGGT
-3237 YTPTTFSIANTDSAH
+3237 YVPTTFNVANTDSSH

-3263 IGVAPQIILTI
+3263 VSILPTVVLTV
-3274 KDQNGVTVGTITQTP
+3274 KDQNGTVVGTVTGKPI
-3289 VLTVLG
+3289 LNALG
-3295 GTVTVDI
+3295 SSITVDI

-3312 TSSASGNTGLAFN
+3312 EASASANIGLGFTASVSL
-3325 AAVTVDQNITH
+3325 AQDITH
-3336 YNDIAPVTAA
+3336 YNEIGPVTAA

-3465 YHVLESASATGG
+3465 YHVLESASASGG

>member
-1 MKNITI
+1 
-7 YEKGTAKILTQDLV
+7 
-21 NKHHAVYKVNLDSA
+21 
-35 EIAKIVKVNN
+35 
-45 NLEVYLQSGEK
+45 
-56 VVIEDFF
+56 
-63 IGEKPKEFT
+63 
-72 IETSDGKHYLLEF
+72 
-85 LEFDANG
+85 
-92 TVTKIDYLGINDFH
+92 
-106 EYLVGEHAA
+106 
-115 VPVWAWVAGA
+115 
-125 AGIIGIAAAAGS
+125 
-137 SGGSSNHSGNGDK
+137 
-150 TAPKIT
+150 
-156 HQILDNQKIKIA
+156 
-168 ADEASKITIVDS
+168 
-180 TGKTIGSGQLNQA
+180 
-193 GSLDITLTRP
+193 
-203 LVDNEKITITAIDN
+203 
-217 AGNKTTETINVGDV
+217 
-231 TKPEV
+231 
-236 EVNIVDNNTVHIVS
+236 
-250 NEPGSKVIIKNEAG
+250 
-264 QTIGEGVIG
+264 
-273 SNGELN
+273 
-279 VDLNTTLTDGS
+279 
-290 KIIVDVIDTS
+290 
-300 GNQTEKV
+300 
-307 ITVGDVTPPII
+307 
-318 ESNIKD
+318 
-324 ATHIEVTSNESGQ
+324 
-337 VKITDSNGNVIGTG
+337 
-351 TITGNN
+351 
-357 VVDDIQL
+357 
-364 TRPLADGETVT
+364 
-375 VTVTDAAGNPKA
+375 
-387 LDITA
+387 
-392 GDVTAPTITS
+392 
-402 TVQDATHIEVSSNEA
+402 
-417 GQVKITDS
+417 
-425 NGNVIGTGTITGN
+425 
-438 NVVDDIQLTRPL
+438 
-450 ADGEKVTVTVTDAAG
+450 
-465 NPKAIDITAGDVT
+465 
-478 NPQFESANVDNS
+478 
-490 GTQLTLTYSE
+490 
-500 ALDSTNLPTPDSF
+500 
-513 VVTAGG
+513 
-519 QSVTVTGVS
+519 
-528 INGNNVI
+528 
-535 LTLAPPITTGQSV
+535 
-548 QIAYTDPTTAND
+548 
-560 INAIQ
+560 
-565 DVAGN
+565 
-570 DAASLPATTVT
+570 
-581 NDSTVPGTDT
+581 
-591 TPPIFVS
+591 
-598 ATVDNTGTQ
+598 
-607 LVLTYN
+607 
-613 KDLDSAN
+613 
-620 LPLINSFAVTADGQI
+620 
-635 VAVTGVSVNGSTV
+635 
-648 VLTLGTAVTAGQA
+648 
-661 VEVGYTD
+661 
-668 PTAGNDVN
+668 
-676 AIQDAAGNDAASLP
+676 
-690 ATPVSNDSTV
+690 
-700 PGGDTT
+700 
-706 APTFVSAAVDTTG
+706 
-719 TSLTLTYSEA
+719 
-729 LDGTHPPAVGDF
+729 
-741 TVTAGGQVVTV
+741 
-752 TGVTVVGST
+752 
-761 VVLTLGTP
+761 
-769 VTAGQAV
+769 
-776 EVGYTDPTAGNDLNA
+776 
-791 IQDAAGNDAASLP
+791 
-804 ATPVSNDSTVPG
+804 
-816 GDTTA
+816 
-821 PTFVSAAVDTTGTSL
+821 
-836 TLTYSEALD
+836 
-845 GTHPPA
+845 
-851 VGDFTVTA
+851 
-859 GGQVVTVTNVAVVG
+859 
-873 STVVLTLG
+873 
-881 APVTAGQAVEVGYT
+881 
-895 DPTAGN
+895 
-901 DLNAIQD
+901 
-908 AAGNDAAT
+908 
-916 LPPTSV
+916 
-922 SNGSVIPGGDTTA
+922 
-935 PTFVNATVDPLG
+935 LG

-977 VAITNVLVVGSSVV
+977 VAITNVLVVGSS
-991 LTLGAP
+991 
-997 VTAGQAVEV
+997 
-1006 GYTDP
+1006 
-1011 TAGNDVNAIQD
+1011 
-1022 AAGNDAA
+1022 
-1029 SLPATPVS
+1029 
-1037 NDSTVPG
+1037 
-1044 GDTTAPT
+1044 
-1051 FVSAAVDTTGTS
+1051 
-1063 LTLTYSEALDG
+1063 
-1074 THPPAVGDFTVTAGG
+1074 
-1089 QVVTVTNV
+1089 
-1097 AVVGSTVVLTL
+1097 
-1108 GAPVTAGQAV
+1108 
-1118 EVGYTDPTAGNDL
+1118 
-1131 NAIQDA
+1131 
-1137 AGNDAAS
+1137 
-1144 LPATPVNNDST
+1144 
-1155 VPGGDTTAPTFVSA
+1155 
-1169 AVDTTGLLLTL
+1169 
-1180 TYNELLDATYPP
+1180 
-1192 VAGDF
+1192 
-1197 AVTAGGQV
+1197 
-1205 VTVTNVAVVGS
+1205 
-1216 TVVLTL
+1216 
-1222 GAPVTAGQSVTV
+1222 
-1234 GYTDPSVDNDV
+1234 
-1245 NAIQDIA
+1245 
-1252 GNDAATLTPTAV
+1252 
-1264 DNGSTVPA
+1264 
-1272 GDTTAPSFESAAV
+1272 
-1285 DSTGLLLTLTYNEL
+1285 
-1299 LDATHPPVAGDF
+1299 
-1311 AVTAGGQV
+1311 
-1319 VTVTNVAVVGST
+1319 
-1331 VVLTLGAPVTAGQSV
+1331 
-1346 TVGYTDPSVDN
+1346 
-1357 DVNAIQ
+1357 
-1363 DIAGNDAATLTPTA
+1363 
-1377 VDNGST
+1377 
-1383 VPAGDTTAPSFES
+1383 
-1396 AAVDSTGLLLTLTY
+1396 
-1410 NELLDATHPPVA
+1410 
-1422 GDFAVTAGGQ
+1422 
-1432 VVTVTNVAVVGSTVV
+1432 
-1447 LTLGAPVT
+1447 
-1455 AGQSVTVGYT
+1455 
-1465 DPSVDNDVN
+1465 
-1474 AIQDIAGNDAATLTP
+1474 
-1489 TAVDNGS
+1489 
-1496 TVPAGDTT
+1496 
-1504 APSFESAAVDSTGL
+1504 
-1518 LLTLTYNELLDA
+1518 
-1530 THPPVAGDFAVTAG
+1530 
-1544 GQVVTVT
+1544 
-1551 NVAVVGSTVVLT
+1551 
-1563 LGAPVTAGQ
+1563 
-1572 SVTVGYTD
+1572 
-1580 PSVDNDVNAIQDIAG
+1580 
-1595 NDAATLTP
+1595 
-1603 TAVDNGSTVPAGD
+1603 
-1616 TTAPSFESAAVDSTG
+1616 
-1631 LLLTLTY
+1631 
-1638 NELLDATHPPVAGDF
+1638 
-1653 AVTAGG
+1653 
-1659 QVVTVTNVAVVGS
+1659 
-1672 TVVLTLGAPVTAGQS
+1672 
-1687 VTVGYTDPSVDND
+1687 
-1700 VNAIQD
+1700 
-1706 IAGNDAATLTP
+1706 
-1717 TAVDN
+1717 
-1722 GSTVPAGDTT
+1722 
-1732 APSFE
+1732 
-1737 SAAVD
+1737 
-1742 STGLLLTLT
+1742 
-1751 YNELLDATHPPV
+1751 
-1763 AGDFAVTAGGQV
+1763 
-1775 VTVTNVAVVGSTVV
+1775 
-1789 LTLGAPV
+1789 
-1796 TAGQSVTVGY
+1796 
-1806 TDPSVDNDVNAIQDI
+1806 
-1821 AGNDA
+1821 
-1826 ATLTPT
+1826 
-1832 AVDNGSTVPAGDTT
+1832 
-1846 APSFESA
+1846 
-1853 AVDSTGLLLTLTYNE
+1853 
-1868 LLDATHPPV
+1868 
-1877 AGDFAVTAGGQVV
+1877 
-1890 TVTNVAVVGSTV
+1890 
-1902 VLTLG
+1902 
-1907 APVTAG
+1907 
-1913 QSVTVGYTD
+1913 
-1922 PSVDNDVNAIQDIAG
+1922 
-1937 NDAATLTPTAVDNG
+1937 
-1951 STVPAGDTTA
+1951 
-1961 PSFESAAVDST
+1961 
-1972 GLLLTLT
+1972 
-1979 YNELLDATHPPV
+1979 
-1991 AGDFAVTAGG
+1991 
-2001 QVVTVTNVAVVGS
+2001 
-2014 TVVLTLGAP
+2014 
-2023 VTAGQS
+2023 
-2029 VTVGYTDPSVDN
+2029 
-2041 DVNAIQDIAGNDAAT
+2041 
-2056 LTPTAVDNGS
+2056 
-2066 TVPAGDTTAPSF
+2066 
-2078 ESAAVDSTGLLLT
+2078 
-2091 LTYNELLDATHPPVA
+2091 
-2106 GDFAVTAGGQVVT
+2106 
-2119 VTNVAVVGST
+2119 
-2129 VVLTLGAP
+2129 
-2137 VTAGQ
+2137 
-2142 SVTVGYTDPSVDND
+2142 
-2156 VNAIQDIAGNDA
+2156 
-2168 ATLTP
+2168 
-2173 TAVDNGS
+2173 
-2180 TVPAGDTTAPS
+2180 
-2191 FESAAVDSTGLL
+2191 
-2203 LTLTYNELLDATH
+2203 
-2216 PPVAGDF
+2216 
-2223 AVTAGGQVVTVT
+2223 
-2235 NVAVVGSTV
+2235 
-2244 VLTLGAPVTAGQSVT
+2244 
-2259 VGYTDPSVDN
+2259 
-2269 DVNAIQ
+2269 
-2275 DIAGNDAATL
+2275 
-2285 APTAVD
+2285 
-2291 NGSTVP
+2291 
-2297 AGDTTAP
+2297 
-2304 SFESAAVDSTG
+2304 
-2315 LLLTLTYNELLD
+2315 
-2327 ATHPPV
+2327 
-2333 AGDFAVTA
+2333 
-2341 GGQVVTVTNVAVV
+2341 
-2354 GSTVV
+2354 
-2359 LTLGAPVTAGQSVT
+2359 
-2373 VGYTDPSV
+2373 
-2381 DNDVNAIQDIAGND
+2381 
-2395 AATLAPT
+2395 
-2402 AVDNGSTVPA
+2402 
-2412 GDTTA
+2412 
-2417 PSFESAA
+2417 
-2424 VDSTGLLLTLTYN
+2424 
-2437 ELLDATHPPV
+2437 
-2447 AGDFA
+2447 
-2452 VTAGGQVVTVTNVA
+2452 
-2466 VVGST
+2466 

-2661 QADDSTLT
+2661 QADDSALT

-3132 GHYKYVSNGAPE
+3132 GHYKYISNGAPE

>member
-156 HQILDNQKIKIA
+156 HQILDNQKIKIT

-279 VDLNTTLTDGS
+279 VNLNTTLTDGS

-318 ESNIKD
+318 ESNIKDATHIEVTSNEPGQVKITDSDGNVIGTGTITGNNVVDDIQLTRPLADGEKVTVTVTDGGGNPKTIEITAGDVTAPIITSTVQD

-375 VTVTDAAGNPKA
+375 VTVTDTAGNPKA

-548 QIAYTDPTTAND
+548 QIAYTDPTTGND
-560 INAIQ
+560 TNVIQ

-648 VLTLGTAVTAGQA
+648 VLTLGTPVTAGQA

-668 PTAGNDVN
+668 PTAGNDSN
-676 AIQDAAGNDAASLP
+676 AIQDIAGNDAATLP
-690 ATPVSNDSTV
+690 PTSVSNGSV
-700 PGGDTT
+700 IPGGDTT

-741 TVTAGGQVVTV
+741 TVTADGQVVTV

-761 VVLTLGTP
+761 VVLTLGTA

-776 EVGYTDPTAGNDLNA
+776 EVSYTDPTAGNDLNA

-851 VGDFTVTA
+851 VGDFT
-859 GGQVVTVTNVAVVG
+859 
-873 STVVLTLG
+873 
-881 APVTAGQAVEVGYT
+881 
-895 DPTAGN
+895 
-901 DLNAIQD
+901 
-908 AAGNDAAT
+908 
-916 LPPTSV
+916 
-922 SNGSVIPGGDTTA
+922 
-935 PTFVNATVDPLG
+935 
-947 TTLTLNYS
+947 
-955 EALDPLNPPVAGDF
+955 
-969 AVTADGQV
+969 
-977 VAITNVLVVGSSVV
+977 
-991 LTLGAP
+991 
-997 VTAGQAVEV
+997 
-1006 GYTDP
+1006 
-1011 TAGNDVNAIQD
+1011 
-1022 AAGNDAA
+1022 
-1029 SLPATPVS
+1029 
-1037 NDSTVPG
+1037 
-1044 GDTTAPT
+1044 
-1051 FVSAAVDTTGTS
+1051 
-1063 LTLTYSEALDG
+1063 
-1074 THPPAVGDFTVTAGG
+1074 
-1089 QVVTVTNV
+1089 
-1097 AVVGSTVVLTL
+1097 
-1108 GAPVTAGQAV
+1108 
-1118 EVGYTDPTAGNDL
+1118 
-1131 NAIQDA
+1131 
-1137 AGNDAAS
+1137 
-1144 LPATPVNNDST
+1144 
-1155 VPGGDTTAPTFVSA
+1155 
-1169 AVDTTGLLLTL
+1169 
-1180 TYNELLDATYPP
+1180 
-1192 VAGDF
+1192 
-1197 AVTAGGQV
+1197 
-1205 VTVTNVAVVGS
+1205 
-1216 TVVLTL
+1216 
-1222 GAPVTAGQSVTV
+1222 VTAGQSVTV

-1377 VDNGST
+1377 VDNGSVIPST
-1383 VPAGDTTAPSFES
+1383 VD
-1396 AAVDSTGLLLTLTY
+1396 AVD
-1410 NELLDATHPPVA
+1410 
-1422 GDFAVTAGGQ
+1422 
-1432 VVTVTNVAVVGSTVV
+1432 
-1447 LTLGAPVT
+1447 
-1455 AGQSVTVGYT
+1455 
-1465 DPSVDNDVN
+1465 
-1474 AIQDIAGNDAATLTP
+1474 
-1489 TAVDNGS
+1489 
-1496 TVPAGDTT
+1496 
-1504 APSFESAAVDSTGL
+1504 
-1518 LLTLTYNELLDA
+1518 
-1530 THPPVAGDFAVTAG
+1530 
-1544 GQVVTVT
+1544 
-1551 NVAVVGSTVVLT
+1551 
-1563 LGAPVTAGQ
+1563 
-1572 SVTVGYTD
+1572 
-1580 PSVDNDVNAIQDIAG
+1580 
-1595 NDAATLTP
+1595 
-1603 TAVDNGSTVPAGD
+1603 
-1616 TTAPSFESAAVDSTG
+1616 
-1631 LLLTLTY
+1631 
-1638 NELLDATHPPVAGDF
+1638 
-1653 AVTAGG
+1653 
-1659 QVVTVTNVAVVGS
+1659 
-1672 TVVLTLGAPVTAGQS
+1672 
-1687 VTVGYTDPSVDND
+1687 
-1700 VNAIQD
+1700 
-1706 IAGNDAATLTP
+1706 
-1717 TAVDN
+1717 
-1722 GSTVPAGDTT
+1722 
-1732 APSFE
+1732 
-1737 SAAVD
+1737 
-1742 STGLLLTLT
+1742 
-1751 YNELLDATHPPV
+1751 
-1763 AGDFAVTAGGQV
+1763 
-1775 VTVTNVAVVGSTVV
+1775 
-1789 LTLGAPV
+1789 
-1796 TAGQSVTVGY
+1796 
-1806 TDPSVDNDVNAIQDI
+1806 
-1821 AGNDA
+1821 
-1826 ATLTPT
+1826 
-1832 AVDNGSTVPAGDTT
+1832 
-1846 APSFESA
+1846 
-1853 AVDSTGLLLTLTYNE
+1853 
-1868 LLDATHPPV
+1868 
-1877 AGDFAVTAGGQVV
+1877 
-1890 TVTNVAVVGSTV
+1890 
-1902 VLTLG
+1902 
-1907 APVTAG
+1907 
-1913 QSVTVGYTD
+1913 
-1922 PSVDNDVNAIQDIAG
+1922 
-1937 NDAATLTPTAVDNG
+1937 
-1951 STVPAGDTTA
+1951 
-1961 PSFESAAVDST
+1961 
-1972 GLLLTLT
+1972 
-1979 YNELLDATHPPV
+1979 
-1991 AGDFAVTAGG
+1991 
-2001 QVVTVTNVAVVGS
+2001 
-2014 TVVLTLGAP
+2014 
-2023 VTAGQS
+2023 
-2029 VTVGYTDPSVDN
+2029 
-2041 DVNAIQDIAGNDAAT
+2041 
-2056 LTPTAVDNGS
+2056 
-2066 TVPAGDTTAPSF
+2066 
-2078 ESAAVDSTGLLLT
+2078 
-2091 LTYNELLDATHPPVA
+2091 
-2106 GDFAVTAGGQVVT
+2106 
-2119 VTNVAVVGST
+2119 
-2129 VVLTLGAP
+2129 
-2137 VTAGQ
+2137 
-2142 SVTVGYTDPSVDND
+2142 
-2156 VNAIQDIAGNDA
+2156 
-2168 ATLTP
+2168 
-2173 TAVDNGS
+2173 
-2180 TVPAGDTTAPS
+2180 
-2191 FESAAVDSTGLL
+2191 
-2203 LTLTYNELLDATH
+2203 
-2216 PPVAGDF
+2216 
-2223 AVTAGGQVVTVT
+2223 
-2235 NVAVVGSTV
+2235 
-2244 VLTLGAPVTAGQSVT
+2244 
-2259 VGYTDPSVDN
+2259 
-2269 DVNAIQ
+2269 
-2275 DIAGNDAATL
+2275 
-2285 APTAVD
+2285 
-2291 NGSTVP
+2291 
-2297 AGDTTAP
+2297 
-2304 SFESAAVDSTG
+2304 
-2315 LLLTLTYNELLD
+2315 
-2327 ATHPPV
+2327 
-2333 AGDFAVTA
+2333 
-2341 GGQVVTVTNVAVV
+2341 
-2354 GSTVV
+2354 
-2359 LTLGAPVTAGQSVT
+2359 
-2373 VGYTDPSV
+2373 
-2381 DNDVNAIQDIAGND
+2381 
-2395 AATLAPT
+2395 
-2402 AVDNGSTVPA
+2402 
-2412 GDTTA
+2412 
-2417 PSFESAA
+2417 
-2424 VDSTGLLLTLTYN
+2424 
-2437 ELLDATHPPV
+2437 
-2447 AGDFA
+2447 
-2452 VTAGGQVVTVTNVA
+2452 
-2466 VVGST
+2466 
-2471 VVLTLGAPVTA
+2471 
-2482 GQAVQVGYT
+2482 
-2491 DPTAANDPNAI
+2491 
-2502 QDIAGNDAATLPP
+2502 
-2515 TSVSNGSI
+2515 
-2523 VLPPLN
+2523 
-2529 AVNDEFALNL
+2529 DEFELDL
-2539 GQEVRV
+2539 GTEVRV
-2545 NRTEVAGSDIAVVDI
+2545 NRTEVSGTDIAIVDL
-2560 LGNNATGLNFSIPQT
+2560 LGNNATGLDFSIPQT
-2575 PGSAGKGATGNI
+2575 TGNAGKGVTGNI
-2587 SVTVSQQDLISVGE
+2587 SVTVSQQDLISIGE

-2639 NSNDSIKLD
+2639 NSNDSITLD

-2661 QADDSTLT
+2661 QADDSALT
-2669 TLLKDVAITDL
+2669 TLLKDVAINDL
-2680 GGEGEILGASNAAAI
+2680 GGEGAILGASNEAAI
-2695 EAAINAVL
+2695 YAAINAVL

-2710 LALVNTILIPVNTL
+2710 VALVQTILLPVNAI
-2724 GLPLSSVVNQLLN
+2724 GLPLSSVVNQLLD
-2737 VLPISVV
+2737 VLPVSVV

-2778 NYAVTGN
+2778 NFSLIGN
-2785 VFADNGNG
+2785 IFADNGHG
-2793 QDVIGGGSI
+2793 QDAVGGGSI
-2802 TEIDG
+2802 IEIDG
-2807 APVAQGSVTI
+2807 TTVTGTAII

-2822 SLEINT
+2822 KLEIDT
-2828 LTGVFTYTVTAGE
+2828 ATGSFTYTVTAGE
-2841 SAVGKTEIFDY
+2841 AAVGKTEIFNY
-2852 KLSNGATSDTAQI
+2852 KLSNGTTSDTAQL

-3001 KLTATGLLGAVFT
+3001 KLTATGLLGALFT

-3172 DGDNSGVVWDNAN
+3172 DGDNSGVIWDNAN

-3204 VIGAV
+3204 MIGTV
-3209 TNIHQTVTSTQGEL
+3209 TNTVQTVNAANQGTFN
-3223 KVASGLFG
+3223 VSAGAFGL
-3231 AGGNGT
+3231 GGSGT
-3237 YTPTTFSIANTDSAH
+3237 YTATSFDIANTDTAK
-3252 VVVKVNIPALS
+3252 VQIKVNVPVLS
-3263 IGVAPQIILTI
+3263 ISVLPTFTLTI
-3274 KDQNGVTVGTITQTP
+3274 KNSSGVIVGTKSGTP
-3289 VLTVLG
+3289 LLNTLG
-3295 GTVTVDI
+3295 SSLTVDI
-3302 PNLGPGTYTI
+3302 DNLPPGKYTI
-3312 TSSASGNTGLAFN
+3312 EASATGNTGLGFTA
-3325 AAVTVDQNITH
+3325 TVSLAQDITH
-3336 YNDIAPVTAA
+3336 YNEIGPVTAA

-3549 TYTGKTDLLQLD
+3549 AYTAKTDLLQLD

>member
-1 MKNITI
+1 M
-7 YEKGTAKILTQDLV
+7 
-21 NKHHAVYKVNLDSA
+21 
-35 EIAKIVKVNN
+35 
-45 NLEVYLQSGEK
+45 YLQSAEK

-156 HQILDNQKIKIA
+156 HQILDNQKIKIT

-324 ATHIEVTSNESGQ
+324 ATHIEVTSNEPGQVKITDSNGNVIGTGTITGNNVVDDIQLTRPLADGEKVTVTVTDGGGNPKTIEITAGDVTAPIITSTVQDATHIEVTSNESGQ

-387 LDITA
+387 L
-392 GDVTAPTITS
+392 
-402 TVQDATHIEVSSNEA
+402 
-417 GQVKITDS
+417 
-425 NGNVIGTGTITGN
+425 
-438 NVVDDIQLTRPL
+438 
-450 ADGEKVTVTVTDAAG
+450 
-465 NPKAIDITAGDVT
+465 DITAGDVT

-548 QIAYTDPTTAND
+548 QIAYTDPTTGND
-560 INAIQ
+560 TNAIQ

-648 VLTLGTAVTAGQA
+648 VLTLGT
-661 VEVGYTD
+661 
-668 PTAGNDVN
+668 
-676 AIQDAAGNDAASLP
+676 
-690 ATPVSNDSTV
+690 
-700 PGGDTT
+700 
-706 APTFVSAAVDTTG
+706 
-719 TSLTLTYSEA
+719 
-729 LDGTHPPAVGDF
+729 
-741 TVTAGGQVVTV
+741 
-752 TGVTVVGST
+752 
-761 VVLTLGTP
+761 P

-776 EVGYTDPTAGNDLNA
+776 EVGYTDPTAGNDPNA
-791 IQDAAGNDAASLP
+791 IQDIAGNDAATLP
-804 ATPVSNDSTVPG
+804 PTSVSNGSVIPG

-821 PTFVSAAVDTTGTSL
+821 PTFVNATVDPLGTTL
-836 TLTYSEALD
+836 TLNYNEALD
-845 GTHPPA
+845 PLNPPVA
-851 VGDFTVTA
+851 GDFAVTA
-859 GGQVVTVTNVAVVG
+859 DGQVVAITNVLVVG
-873 STVVLTLG
+873 SSVVLTLG
-881 APVTAGQAVEVGYT
+881 APVTAGQAVQVGYT

-901 DLNAIQD
+901 DPNAIQD
-908 AAGNDAAT
+908 IAGNDAATLPPTSVSNGSVIPGGDTTAPSFVNATVDPLGTTLTLNYSEALDPLNPPVAGDFAVTADGQVVAITNVLVVGSSVVLTLGAPVTAGQAVTVGYTDPTAGNDPNAIQDIAGNDAATLPPTSVSNGSVIPGGDTTAPSFVNATVDPLGTTLTLNYSEALDPLNPPVAGDFAVTADGQVVAITNVLVVGSSVVLTLGAPVTAGQAVQVGYTDPTAGNDPNAIQDIAGNDAATLPPTSVSNGSVIPGGDTTAPTFVNATVDPLGTTLTLNYSEALDPLNPPVAGDFAVTADGQVVAITNVLVVGSSVVLTLGAPVTAGQAVQVGYTDPTAANDPNAIQDIAGNDAATLPPTSVSNGSVIPGGDTTAPSFVNATVDPLGTTLTLNYSEALDPLNPPVAGDFAVTADGQVVAITNVLVVGSSVVLTLGAPVTAGQAVQVGYTDPTAANDPNAIQDIAGNDAATLPPTSVSNGSVIPGGDTTAPTFVNATVDPLGTTLTLNYSEALDPLNPPVAGDFAVTADGQVVAITNVLVVGSSVVLTLGAPVTAGQAVQVGYTDPTAGNDPNAIQDIAGNDAATLPPTSVSNGSVIPGGDTTAPSFVNATVDPLGTTLTLNYSEALDPLNPPVAGDFAVTADGQVVAITNVLVVGSSVVLTLGAPVTAGQAVQVGYTDPTAGNDPNAIQDIAGNDAATLPPTSVSNGSVIPGGDTTAPTFVNATVDPLGTTLTLNYSEALDPLNPPVAGDFAVTADGQVVAITNVLVVGSSVVLTLGAPVTAGQAVQVGYTDPTAANDPNAIQDIAGNDAETLPPTSVSNGSVIPGGDTTAPTFVNATVDPLGTTLTLNYSEALDPLNPPVAGDFAVTADGQVVAITNVLVVGSSVVLTLGAPVTAGQAVQVGYTDPTAGNDPNAIQDIAGNDAATLPPTSVSNGSVIPGGDTTAPSFVNATVDPLGTTLTLNYSEALDPLNPPVAGDFAVTADGQVVAITNVLVVGSSVVLTLGAPVTAGQAVQVGYTDPTAGNDPNAIQDIAGNDAATLPPTSVSNGSVIPGGDTTAPTFVNATVDPLGTTLTLNYSEALDPLNPPVAGDFAVTADGQVVAITNVLVVGSSVVLTLGAPVTAGQAVQVGYTDPTAANDPNAIQDIAGNDAATLPPTSVSNGSVIPGGDTTAPTFVNATVDPLGTTLTLNYSEALDPLNPPVAGDFAVTADGQVVAITNVLVVGSSVVLTLGAPVTAGQAVQVGYTDPTAANDPNAIQDIAGNDAATLPPTSVSNGSLIPGGDTTAPTFVNATVDPLGTTLTLNYSEALDPLNPPVAGDFAVTADGQVVAITNVLVVGSSVVLTLGAPVTAGQAVQVGYTDPTAANDPNAIQDIAGNDAATLPPTSVSNGSLIPGGDTTAPTFVNATVDPLGTTLTLNYSEALDPLNPPVAGDFAVTADGQVVAITNVLVVGSSVVLTLGAPVTAGQAVQVGYTDPTAGNDPNAIQDIAGNDAAT

-1011 TAGNDVNAIQD
+1011 TAAND
-1022 AAGNDAA
+1022 
-1029 SLPATPVS
+1029 P
-1037 NDSTVPG
+1037 
-1044 GDTTAPT
+1044 
-1051 FVSAAVDTTGTS
+1051 
-1063 LTLTYSEALDG
+1063 
-1074 THPPAVGDFTVTAGG
+1074 
-1089 QVVTVTNV
+1089 
-1097 AVVGSTVVLTL
+1097 
-1108 GAPVTAGQAV
+1108 
-1118 EVGYTDPTAGNDL
+1118 
-1131 NAIQDA
+1131 
-1137 AGNDAAS
+1137 
-1144 LPATPVNNDST
+1144 
-1155 VPGGDTTAPTFVSA
+1155 
-1169 AVDTTGLLLTL
+1169 
-1180 TYNELLDATYPP
+1180 
-1192 VAGDF
+1192 
-1197 AVTAGGQV
+1197 
-1205 VTVTNVAVVGS
+1205 
-1216 TVVLTL
+1216 
-1222 GAPVTAGQSVTV
+1222 
-1234 GYTDPSVDNDV
+1234 

-1252 GNDAATLTPTAV
+1252 GNDAATLPPTSV
-1264 DNGSTVPA
+1264 SNGSVIPG
-1272 GDTTAPSFESAAV
+1272 GDTTAPTFVNATV
-1285 DSTGLLLTLTYNEL
+1285 DPLGTTLTLNYSEA
-1299 LDATHPPVAGDF
+1299 LDPLNPPVAGDF
-1311 AVTAGGQV
+1311 AVTADGQV
-1319 VTVTNVAVVGST
+1319 VAITNVLVVGS
-1331 VVLTLGAPVTAGQSV
+1331 S
-1346 TVGYTDPSVDN
+1346 
-1357 DVNAIQ
+1357 
-1363 DIAGNDAATLTPTA
+1363 
-1377 VDNGST
+1377 
-1383 VPAGDTTAPSFES
+1383 
-1396 AAVDSTGLLLTLTY
+1396 
-1410 NELLDATHPPVA
+1410 
-1422 GDFAVTAGGQ
+1422 
-1432 VVTVTNVAVVGSTVV
+1432 
-1447 LTLGAPVT
+1447 
-1455 AGQSVTVGYT
+1455 
-1465 DPSVDNDVN
+1465 
-1474 AIQDIAGNDAATLTP
+1474 
-1489 TAVDNGS
+1489 
-1496 TVPAGDTT
+1496 
-1504 APSFESAAVDSTGL
+1504 
-1518 LLTLTYNELLDA
+1518 
-1530 THPPVAGDFAVTAG
+1530 
-1544 GQVVTVT
+1544 
-1551 NVAVVGSTVVLT
+1551 
-1563 LGAPVTAGQ
+1563 
-1572 SVTVGYTD
+1572 
-1580 PSVDNDVNAIQDIAG
+1580 
-1595 NDAATLTP
+1595 
-1603 TAVDNGSTVPAGD
+1603 
-1616 TTAPSFESAAVDSTG
+1616 
-1631 LLLTLTY
+1631 
-1638 NELLDATHPPVAGDF
+1638 
-1653 AVTAGG
+1653 
-1659 QVVTVTNVAVVGS
+1659 
-1672 TVVLTLGAPVTAGQS
+1672 
-1687 VTVGYTDPSVDND
+1687 
-1700 VNAIQD
+1700 
-1706 IAGNDAATLTP
+1706 
-1717 TAVDN
+1717 
-1722 GSTVPAGDTT
+1722 
-1732 APSFE
+1732 
-1737 SAAVD
+1737 
-1742 STGLLLTLT
+1742 
-1751 YNELLDATHPPV
+1751 
-1763 AGDFAVTAGGQV
+1763 
-1775 VTVTNVAVVGSTVV
+1775 
-1789 LTLGAPV
+1789 
-1796 TAGQSVTVGY
+1796 
-1806 TDPSVDNDVNAIQDI
+1806 
-1821 AGNDA
+1821 
-1826 ATLTPT
+1826 
-1832 AVDNGSTVPAGDTT
+1832 
-1846 APSFESA
+1846 
-1853 AVDSTGLLLTLTYNE
+1853 
-1868 LLDATHPPV
+1868 
-1877 AGDFAVTAGGQVV
+1877 
-1890 TVTNVAVVGSTV
+1890 
-1902 VLTLG
+1902 
-1907 APVTAG
+1907 
-1913 QSVTVGYTD
+1913 
-1922 PSVDNDVNAIQDIAG
+1922 
-1937 NDAATLTPTAVDNG
+1937 
-1951 STVPAGDTTA
+1951 
-1961 PSFESAAVDST
+1961 
-1972 GLLLTLT
+1972 
-1979 YNELLDATHPPV
+1979 
-1991 AGDFAVTAGG
+1991 
-2001 QVVTVTNVAVVGS
+2001 
-2014 TVVLTLGAP
+2014 
-2023 VTAGQS
+2023 
-2029 VTVGYTDPSVDN
+2029 
-2041 DVNAIQDIAGNDAAT
+2041 
-2056 LTPTAVDNGS
+2056 
-2066 TVPAGDTTAPSF
+2066 
-2078 ESAAVDSTGLLLT
+2078 
-2091 LTYNELLDATHPPVA
+2091 
-2106 GDFAVTAGGQVVT
+2106 
-2119 VTNVAVVGST
+2119 
-2129 VVLTLGAP
+2129 
-2137 VTAGQ
+2137 
-2142 SVTVGYTDPSVDND
+2142 
-2156 VNAIQDIAGNDA
+2156 
-2168 ATLTP
+2168 
-2173 TAVDNGS
+2173 
-2180 TVPAGDTTAPS
+2180 
-2191 FESAAVDSTGLL
+2191 
-2203 LTLTYNELLDATH
+2203 
-2216 PPVAGDF
+2216 
-2223 AVTAGGQVVTVT
+2223 
-2235 NVAVVGSTV
+2235 
-2244 VLTLGAPVTAGQSVT
+2244 
-2259 VGYTDPSVDN
+2259 
-2269 DVNAIQ
+2269 
-2275 DIAGNDAATL
+2275 
-2285 APTAVD
+2285 
-2291 NGSTVP
+2291 
-2297 AGDTTAP
+2297 
-2304 SFESAAVDSTG
+2304 
-2315 LLLTLTYNELLD
+2315 
-2327 ATHPPV
+2327 
-2333 AGDFAVTA
+2333 
-2341 GGQVVTVTNVAVV
+2341 
-2354 GSTVV
+2354 
-2359 LTLGAPVTAGQSVT
+2359 
-2373 VGYTDPSV
+2373 
-2381 DNDVNAIQDIAGND
+2381 
-2395 AATLAPT
+2395 
-2402 AVDNGSTVPA
+2402 
-2412 GDTTA
+2412 
-2417 PSFESAA
+2417 
-2424 VDSTGLLLTLTYN
+2424 
-2437 ELLDATHPPV
+2437 
-2447 AGDFA
+2447 
-2452 VTAGGQVVTVTNVA
+2452 
-2466 VVGST
+2466 

-2661 QADDSTLT
+2661 QADDSALT

-2828 LTGVFTYTVTAGE
+2828 LTGAFTYTVTAGE

-2870 GTPADPGDLTPPDYV
+2870 GTPADPGELTPPDYV

-2897 KNYQETVGD
+2897 KNYQETAGD
-2906 DVGVQGRASQLLG
+2906 DVGVEGRASQLLG

-2924 LNVSL
+2924 LNISL

-2948 VNVSGSFVNA
+2948 VNVSGSVVSA
-2958 ALGGIVGT
+2958 AIGGIVGT
-2966 LLGTSGKVFNAVLER
+2966 LLGTADKYFNAVLER

-2991 KEYFIVQDAV
+2991 KEYFIVEDAV
-3001 KLTATGLLGAVFT
+3001 KLTPPGLLGIVFN
-3014 YSGQINVDSLPPG
+3014 YSGQINVDNLPPG
-3027 VYTIALQENPT
+3027 VYTIALQEKPS

-3045 ILNLLDSTLSAQLFG
+3045 LLNLLDSTLSAQLFG

-3086 VDGAD
+3086 ADGAD

-3100 QVENE
+3100 KVANE
-3105 IGGPI
+3105 VGDPA

-3132 GHYKYVSNGAPE
+3132 GHYKYVSNGDPA

-3158 FNGTQA
+3158 FNGSEA
-3164 TAHLNIRI
+3164 TANLNIRI
-3172 DGDNSGVVWDNAN
+3172 DGDNSGVVWDNTN

-3193 APIVLDNSDHA
+3193 APVVLDNSDHA
-3204 VIGAV
+3204 VIGTV
-3209 TNIHQTVTSTQGEL
+3209 TNTVQTVNAANQGSFA
-3223 KVASGLFG
+3223 VAGTL
-3231 AGGNGT
+3231 GGGGGT
-3237 YTPTTFSIANTDSAH
+3237 YVPTTFNVANTDSSH

-3263 IGVAPQIILTI
+3263 VSILPTVVLTV
-3274 KDQNGVTVGTITQTP
+3274 KDQNGTVVGTVTGKPI
-3289 VLTVLG
+3289 LNALG
-3295 GTVTVDI
+3295 SSITVDI

-3312 TSSASGNTGLAFN
+3312 EASASANIGLGFTASVSL
-3325 AAVTVDQNITH
+3325 AQDITH
-3336 YNDIAPVTAA
+3336 YNEIGPVTAA

-3433 DAITTGDALRNTL
+3433 DAVTTGDALRNTL

-3465 YHVLESASATGG
+3465 YHVLENASATGG

>member
-156 HQILDNQKIKIA
+156 HQILDNQKIKIT

-279 VDLNTTLTDGS
+279 VNLNTTLTDGS

-318 ESNIKD
+318 ESNIKDATHIEVTSNEPGQVKITDSDGNVIGTGTITGNNVVDDIQLTRPLADGEKVTVTVTDGGGNPKTIEITAGDVTAPIITSTVQD

-375 VTVTDAAGNPKA
+375 VTVTDTAGNPKA

-548 QIAYTDPTTAND
+548 QIAYTDPTTGND
-560 INAIQ
+560 TNVIQ

-648 VLTLGTAVTAGQA
+648 VLTLGTPVTAGQA

-668 PTAGNDVN
+668 PTAGNDSN
-676 AIQDAAGNDAASLP
+676 AIQDIAGNDAATLP
-690 ATPVSNDSTV
+690 PTSVSNGSV
-700 PGGDTT
+700 IPGGDTT

-741 TVTAGGQVVTV
+741 TVTADGQVVTV
-752 TGVTVVGST
+752 TNVAVVGST

-859 GGQVVTVTNVAVVG
+859 DGQVVTVTGVTVVG

-881 APVTAGQAVEVGYT
+881 TAVTAGQAVEV
-895 DPTAGN
+895 
-901 DLNAIQD
+901 
-908 AAGNDAAT
+908 
-916 LPPTSV
+916 S
-922 SNGSVIPGGDTTA
+922 
-935 PTFVNATVDPLG
+935 
-947 TTLTLNYS
+947 
-955 EALDPLNPPVAGDF
+955 
-969 AVTADGQV
+969 
-977 VAITNVLVVGSSVV
+977 
-991 LTLGAP
+991 
-997 VTAGQAVEV
+997 
-1006 GYTDP
+1006 
-1011 TAGNDVNAIQD
+1011 
-1022 AAGNDAA
+1022 
-1029 SLPATPVS
+1029 
-1037 NDSTVPG
+1037 
-1044 GDTTAPT
+1044 
-1051 FVSAAVDTTGTS
+1051 
-1063 LTLTYSEALDG
+1063 
-1074 THPPAVGDFTVTAGG
+1074 
-1089 QVVTVTNV
+1089 
-1097 AVVGSTVVLTL
+1097 
-1108 GAPVTAGQAV
+1108 
-1118 EVGYTDPTAGNDL
+1118 YTDPTAGNDL

-1144 LPATPVNNDST
+1144 LPATPVSND
-1155 VPGGDTTAPTFVSA
+1155 
-1169 AVDTTGLLLTL
+1169 
-1180 TYNELLDATYPP
+1180 
-1192 VAGDF
+1192 
-1197 AVTAGGQV
+1197 
-1205 VTVTNVAVVGS
+1205 
-1216 TVVLTL
+1216 
-1222 GAPVTAGQSVTV
+1222 
-1234 GYTDPSVDNDV
+1234 
-1245 NAIQDIA
+1245 
-1252 GNDAATLTPTAV
+1252 
-1264 DNGSTVPA
+1264 STVPA

-1377 VDNGST
+1377 VDNGSVIPST
-1383 VPAGDTTAPSFES
+1383 VD
-1396 AAVDSTGLLLTLTY
+1396 AVD
-1410 NELLDATHPPVA
+1410 
-1422 GDFAVTAGGQ
+1422 
-1432 VVTVTNVAVVGSTVV
+1432 
-1447 LTLGAPVT
+1447 
-1455 AGQSVTVGYT
+1455 
-1465 DPSVDNDVN
+1465 
-1474 AIQDIAGNDAATLTP
+1474 
-1489 TAVDNGS
+1489 
-1496 TVPAGDTT
+1496 
-1504 APSFESAAVDSTGL
+1504 
-1518 LLTLTYNELLDA
+1518 
-1530 THPPVAGDFAVTAG
+1530 
-1544 GQVVTVT
+1544 
-1551 NVAVVGSTVVLT
+1551 
-1563 LGAPVTAGQ
+1563 
-1572 SVTVGYTD
+1572 
-1580 PSVDNDVNAIQDIAG
+1580 
-1595 NDAATLTP
+1595 
-1603 TAVDNGSTVPAGD
+1603 
-1616 TTAPSFESAAVDSTG
+1616 
-1631 LLLTLTY
+1631 
-1638 NELLDATHPPVAGDF
+1638 
-1653 AVTAGG
+1653 
-1659 QVVTVTNVAVVGS
+1659 
-1672 TVVLTLGAPVTAGQS
+1672 
-1687 VTVGYTDPSVDND
+1687 
-1700 VNAIQD
+1700 
-1706 IAGNDAATLTP
+1706 
-1717 TAVDN
+1717 
-1722 GSTVPAGDTT
+1722 
-1732 APSFE
+1732 
-1737 SAAVD
+1737 
-1742 STGLLLTLT
+1742 
-1751 YNELLDATHPPV
+1751 
-1763 AGDFAVTAGGQV
+1763 
-1775 VTVTNVAVVGSTVV
+1775 
-1789 LTLGAPV
+1789 
-1796 TAGQSVTVGY
+1796 
-1806 TDPSVDNDVNAIQDI
+1806 
-1821 AGNDA
+1821 
-1826 ATLTPT
+1826 
-1832 AVDNGSTVPAGDTT
+1832 
-1846 APSFESA
+1846 
-1853 AVDSTGLLLTLTYNE
+1853 
-1868 LLDATHPPV
+1868 
-1877 AGDFAVTAGGQVV
+1877 
-1890 TVTNVAVVGSTV
+1890 
-1902 VLTLG
+1902 
-1907 APVTAG
+1907 
-1913 QSVTVGYTD
+1913 
-1922 PSVDNDVNAIQDIAG
+1922 
-1937 NDAATLTPTAVDNG
+1937 
-1951 STVPAGDTTA
+1951 
-1961 PSFESAAVDST
+1961 
-1972 GLLLTLT
+1972 
-1979 YNELLDATHPPV
+1979 
-1991 AGDFAVTAGG
+1991 
-2001 QVVTVTNVAVVGS
+2001 
-2014 TVVLTLGAP
+2014 
-2023 VTAGQS
+2023 
-2029 VTVGYTDPSVDN
+2029 
-2041 DVNAIQDIAGNDAAT
+2041 
-2056 LTPTAVDNGS
+2056 
-2066 TVPAGDTTAPSF
+2066 
-2078 ESAAVDSTGLLLT
+2078 
-2091 LTYNELLDATHPPVA
+2091 
-2106 GDFAVTAGGQVVT
+2106 
-2119 VTNVAVVGST
+2119 
-2129 VVLTLGAP
+2129 
-2137 VTAGQ
+2137 
-2142 SVTVGYTDPSVDND
+2142 
-2156 VNAIQDIAGNDA
+2156 
-2168 ATLTP
+2168 
-2173 TAVDNGS
+2173 
-2180 TVPAGDTTAPS
+2180 
-2191 FESAAVDSTGLL
+2191 
-2203 LTLTYNELLDATH
+2203 
-2216 PPVAGDF
+2216 
-2223 AVTAGGQVVTVT
+2223 
-2235 NVAVVGSTV
+2235 
-2244 VLTLGAPVTAGQSVT
+2244 
-2259 VGYTDPSVDN
+2259 
-2269 DVNAIQ
+2269 
-2275 DIAGNDAATL
+2275 
-2285 APTAVD
+2285 
-2291 NGSTVP
+2291 
-2297 AGDTTAP
+2297 
-2304 SFESAAVDSTG
+2304 
-2315 LLLTLTYNELLD
+2315 
-2327 ATHPPV
+2327 
-2333 AGDFAVTA
+2333 
-2341 GGQVVTVTNVAVV
+2341 
-2354 GSTVV
+2354 
-2359 LTLGAPVTAGQSVT
+2359 
-2373 VGYTDPSV
+2373 
-2381 DNDVNAIQDIAGND
+2381 
-2395 AATLAPT
+2395 
-2402 AVDNGSTVPA
+2402 
-2412 GDTTA
+2412 
-2417 PSFESAA
+2417 
-2424 VDSTGLLLTLTYN
+2424 
-2437 ELLDATHPPV
+2437 
-2447 AGDFA
+2447 
-2452 VTAGGQVVTVTNVA
+2452 
-2466 VVGST
+2466 
-2471 VVLTLGAPVTA
+2471 
-2482 GQAVQVGYT
+2482 
-2491 DPTAANDPNAI
+2491 
-2502 QDIAGNDAATLPP
+2502 
-2515 TSVSNGSI
+2515 
-2523 VLPPLN
+2523 
-2529 AVNDEFALNL
+2529 DEFELDL
-2539 GQEVRV
+2539 GTEVRV
-2545 NRTEVAGSDIAVVDI
+2545 NRTEVSGTDIAIVDL
-2560 LGNNATGLNFSIPQT
+2560 LGNNATGLDFSIPQT
-2575 PGSAGKGATGNI
+2575 TGNAGKGVTGNI
-2587 SVTVSQQDLISVGE
+2587 SVTVSQQDLISIGE

-2639 NSNDSIKLD
+2639 NSNDSITLD

-2661 QADDSTLT
+2661 QADDSALT
-2669 TLLKDVAITDL
+2669 TLLKDVAINDL
-2680 GGEGEILGASNAAAI
+2680 GGEGAILGASNEAAI
-2695 EAAINAVL
+2695 YAAINAVL

-2710 LALVNTILIPVNTL
+2710 VALVQTILLPVNAI
-2724 GLPLSSVVNQLLN
+2724 GLPLSSVVNQLLD
-2737 VLPISVV
+2737 VLPVSVV

-2778 NYAVTGN
+2778 NFSLIGN
-2785 VFADNGNG
+2785 IFADNGHG
-2793 QDVIGGGSI
+2793 QDAVGGGSI
-2802 TEIDG
+2802 IEIDG
-2807 APVAQGSVTI
+2807 TTVTGTAII

-2822 SLEINT
+2822 KLEIDT
-2828 LTGVFTYTVTAGE
+2828 ATGSFTYTVTAGE
-2841 SAVGKTEIFDY
+2841 AAVGKTEIFNY
-2852 KLSNGATSDTAQI
+2852 KLSNGTTSDTAQL

-3001 KLTATGLLGAVFT
+3001 KLTATGLLGALFT

-3172 DGDNSGVVWDNAN
+3172 DGDNSGVIWDNAN

-3204 VIGAV
+3204 MIGTV
-3209 TNIHQTVTSTQGEL
+3209 TNTVQTVNAANQGTFN
-3223 KVASGLFG
+3223 VSAGAFGL
-3231 AGGNGT
+3231 GGSGT
-3237 YTPTTFSIANTDSAH
+3237 YTATSFDIANTDTAK
-3252 VVVKVNIPALS
+3252 VQIKVNVPVLS
-3263 IGVAPQIILTI
+3263 ISVLPTFTLTI
-3274 KDQNGVTVGTITQTP
+3274 KNSSGVIVGTKSGTP
-3289 VLTVLG
+3289 LLNTLG
-3295 GTVTVDI
+3295 SSLTVDI
-3302 PNLGPGTYTI
+3302 DNLPPGKYTI
-3312 TSSASGNTGLAFN
+3312 EASATGNTGLGFTA
-3325 AAVTVDQNITH
+3325 TVSLAQDITH
-3336 YNDIAPVTAA
+3336 YNEIGPVTAA

-3549 TYTGKTDLLQLD
+3549 AYTAKTDLLQLD